1 MKKKLRFLLPVALLL
16 GLLLSGCS
24 TKAPEYNAKK
34 PLGPQIN
41 YTITG
46 IDAGA
51 GIMAT
56 TQKALTEY
64 GLTKDNWQLQ
74 TSSTAA
80 MTSTLDKA
88 IRHHEPIVITGW
100 QPHWMFTKYPI
111 KFLKDPKHVYGKS
124 ENIHTIVRKGLKQDK
139 PEAYEMLDRFHWTP
153 TEMSQVM
160 IQVNNGKDPERAAKE
175 WIQAHPDQVKSWTK
189 GIKKVSGHPT
199 LKMTYVAW
207 DSEIA
212 STNVVAEVLRGLG
225 YKVTIQAME
234 MQPMW
239 ASIATNVAD
248 AQVAA
253 WLPTTSAKYY
263 HDYQGKFVDLGTN
276 LKGARVGLA
285 VPKYMTNINSIED
298 LKNNE

>member
-1 MKKKLRFLLPVALLL
+1 MHKKTRLLIPVVLTLLI
-16 GLLLSGCS
+16 LLSGCS
-24 TKAPEYNAKK
+24 TKVPKYQSKK
-34 PLGPQIN
+34 ALGPQIN

-51 GIMAT
+51 GIMAS
-56 TQKALTEY
+56 TQKALSTY
-64 GLTKDNWQLQ
+64 GLAKDNWQLQ

-88 IRHHEPIVITGW
+88 IRHKQPIVITGW

-124 ENIHTIVRKGLKQDK
+124 ESIHTIVRKGLKKDQ
-139 PEAYEMLDRFHWTP
+139 PTAYEMLDRFYWTP
-153 TEMSQVM
+153 SQMSQVM
-160 IQVNNGKDPERAAKE
+160 IQVNNGKDPRKAAQQWIKANPKE
-175 WIQAHPDQVKSWTK
+175 VQQWTK
-189 GIKKVSGHPT
+189 GLNKVSGQPN
-199 LKMTYVAW
+199 LKLTYVAW

-253 WLPTTSAKYY
+253 WLPTTSAKFYS
-263 HDYQGKFVDLGTN
+263 DYKGQFVDLGVN

-285 VPKYMTNINSIED
+285 VPKYMKNINSIED
-298 LKNNE
+298 LKNNQ